1 MGVVASCLYIS
12 CIVLIH
18 GVTEENA
25 KWLMNILWEMDGMDL
40 NLNTQ
45 ISKHL
50 ADLGQTLTTLTS
62 EEGGVS
68 DQYNKYQSDASSY
81 SLSST
86 DSDREGAD
94 ENVCYYYHDAYQ
106 LIKPMVI
113 RLLLPRKLV

>member
-1 MGVVASCLYIS
+1 MCCSLIS

-18 GVTEENA
+18 DVTEENA

-68 DQYNKYQSDASSY
+68 DQYNNYQSDASSY

-86 DSDREGAD
+86 DSDTEGAD

-106 LIKPMVI
+106 LINPMVI
-113 RLLLPRKLV
+113 HLVVPRKLV